1 MTARHVLLIEPD
13 DIIAAMYSDALTQ
26 QGYHVVCAKSA
37 QQAIA
42 EADKQ
47 LPDVV
52 VLELQM
58 ARHNGVEF
66 IYEFKSY
73 TEWQHIPVVILTVLS
88 PAELA
93 KYHDVTRQLQV
104 VRVLRKSETTAAQ
117 LAKELAA
124 IVSVERS

>member
-1 MTARHVLLIEPD
+1 MKHILLIEPD
-13 DIIAAMYSDALTQ
+13 DIIAATYSDALTQ
-26 QGYHVVCAKSA
+26 RGYRVASAKSA

-66 IYEFKSY
+66 MYEFKSY
-73 TEWQHIPVVILTVLS
+73 TEWQHIPIVILTVLP

-93 KYHDVTRQLQV
+93 KYHDLTSQLQV
-104 VRVLRKSETTAAQ
+104 ARVLRKSETTAAQ
-117 LAKELAA
+117 LAKELDA
-124 IVSVERS
+124 VCLVEHS